1 MKNYNDG
8 KAMDKKTEVKTFEKN
23 KCQTLKTLTSS
34 VEMAS

>member
-8 KAMDKKTEVKTFEKN
+8 KVMDKNTKVKIFEKN
-23 KCQTLKTLTSS
+23 MCQTLKTLTSS